1 MNSSRA
7 IQLPTFHRIVLWKIT
22 ENIKKARVNNNY
34 GLFPYNEGVVM
45 IKKPI
50 SPNFDHSNS
59 QVSDRLHTAKL
70 CIQLCLCCHTR
81 SVEIGSWSH
90 LVFIAE
96 YHSKDL
102 YEIFC

>member
-1 MNSSRA
+1 
-7 IQLPTFHRIVLWKIT
+7 
-22 ENIKKARVNNNY
+22 
-34 GLFPYNEGVVM
+34 M

-59 QVSDRLHTAKL
+59 QVSDRLQTAKL
-70 CIQLCLCCHTR
+70 CIHLCLCCHTT

-96 YHSKDL
+96 YHSKEL